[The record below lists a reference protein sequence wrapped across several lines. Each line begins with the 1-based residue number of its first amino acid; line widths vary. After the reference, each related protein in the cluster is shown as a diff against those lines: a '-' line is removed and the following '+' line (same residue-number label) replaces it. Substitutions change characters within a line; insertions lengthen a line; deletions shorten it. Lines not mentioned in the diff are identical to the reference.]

1 MTLFVVASRLT
12 PTNARLVHAFRRVGV
27 EASLVPPDEAR
38 ERARPGDTVLGR
50 VDVAPDLAG
59 VEPGIWELH
68 HLRRRG
74 VHLLN
79 EPGALLAAH
88 DKLATALRLSAA
100 TLPHPATAHVDGT
113 GSIPGL
119 RFPVV
124 VKPRFGSW
132 GHDVMRCEDADS
144 LVACLA
150 ALRSRE
156 WFRRHGAL
164 VQELVEPRGYDL
176 RILVASGE
184 AVGAIERVAA
194 PGEWRTNVTLG
205 ARRRRTSPPPEAQ
218 DLAVEAARAIGGDL
232 IGVDLLPDGTGGW
245 VVLELNGAVDFTSEY
260 SLDGEDV
267 FEAATRA
274 LVGARE
280 PALALPRIALA
291 RPTIAL
297 PAAALPALG

>member
-1 MTLFVVASRLT
+1 MTLVVAASRLT
-12 PTNARLVHAFRRVGV
+12 ATNARLVHAFRRAGV
-27 EASLVPPDEAR
+27 KTSLAPPDEAR
-38 ERARPGDTVLGR
+38 RLARPGDTVLGR

-68 HLRRRG
+68 QLRRQG
-74 VHLLN
+74 VRLLN

-100 TLPHPATAHVDGT
+100 TLPHPATAHVDGN
-113 GSIPGL
+113 GSMPGL

-132 GHDVMRCEDADS
+132 GHDVVRCEDADS

-164 VQELVEPRGYDL
+164 VQELVEPKGYDL
-176 RILVASGE
+176 RIVVAGGE
-184 AVGAIERVAA
+184 VAGAIERVAA
-194 PGEWRTNVTLG
+194 PGEWRTNIALG
-205 ARRRRTSPPPEAQ
+205 GTRRRSSPPQEAQ
-218 DLAVEAARAIGGDL
+218 ALAVDAARAIGADL
-232 IGVDLLPDGTGGW
+232 VGVDLLPDGSGGW

-260 SLDGEDV
+260 SLDGRDV
-267 FEAATRA
+267 FEAVAGA
-274 LVGARE
+274 LVGTPERARML
-280 PALALPRIALA
+280 PRVALPRPAV
-291 RPTIAL
+291 AL
-297 PAAALPALG
+297 PAVG